1 MITIQAA
8 IERLVQKY
16 DLTAEEMQTIMWA
29 ILSESVTPAQL
40 GGFLV
45 AMRMKGE
52 TVEELVAA
60 VQVLKQVV
68 LPVPIDNDGI
78 VDIVGT
84 GGDQTH
90 TFNIST
96 CSAFV
101 VAAAGGKVAKHGN
114 RSVSSRSGGADVL
127 EAAGIV
133 LTLTP
138 QQIVECIEK
147 IGVGF
152 MYAPQHHTA
161 WRHAASPR
169 KELGIRTFFNL
180 IGPLVNPAAVKRQ
193 LIGVFDHNWVLAL
206 AEILKQ
212 LGSQHALVVHGEDGL
227 DEISI
232 NAPTQIAELKNNQ
245 VLTYQIT
252 PEQFGLTRA
261 PLDSLVV
268 ENAQESLILINQ
280 VLHNKA
286 GPARDIVA
294 LNAGA
299 AIYVAGLAENLESGI
314 QKAFAVLADGSA
326 YQKFNAFKEFSL
338 KVSDF
343 TD

>member
-8 IERLVQKY
+8 IERLVQKQ
-16 DLTAEEMQTIMWA
+16 DLTADEIQAIMWA

-68 LPVPIDNDGI
+68 IPVEIASESML
-78 VDIVGT
+78 DIVGT
-84 GGDQTH
+84 GGDQAH

-127 EAAGIV
+127 EAAGIN

-138 QQIVECIEK
+138 QQIVECITK

-161 WRHAASPR
+161 WRHAATPR

-180 IGPLVNPAAVKRQ
+180 IGPLVNPANVKRQ
-193 LIGVFDHNWVLAL
+193 LIGVFDHNWVLPI

-232 NAPTQIAELKNNQ
+232 NAATQVAELKNNQ
-245 VLTYQIT
+245 VMIYQIT

-261 PLDSLVV
+261 SLENLKVN
-268 ENAQESLILINQ
+268 NAQESLAIVQQ
-280 VLHNKA
+280 VLQNTA

-299 AIYVAGLAENLESGI
+299 AIYVAGLVESLAAGVA
-314 QKAFAVLADGSA
+314 KALTLIASGAA
-326 YQKFNAFKEFSL
+326 YQQFIALKELSQQL
-338 KVSDF
+338 SINK
-343 TD
+343 